1 MNRCQYWGRRSNF
14 NFPICLYFSLLCE
27 RSTQFLN
34 NESNL
39 MLTKQTSLKE
49 VISLN
54 TLPDIKNREYNRA
67 KTPDL
72 SAISAEQEAFA
83 KTVHRKKRYHQ

>member
-1 MNRCQYWGRRSNF
+1 
-14 NFPICLYFSLLCE
+14 
-27 RSTQFLN
+27 
-34 NESNL
+34 

-54 TLPDIKNREYNRA
+54 TLPDIKNREYNTT

-83 KTVHRKKRYHQ
+83 KTVHRKKTGIISNHCFFDCAITARIVTKNLLLAR